1 MTDVKAAAAIFG
13 VGPRNGVGAEL
24 CHQVAR
30 AGHHV
35 FVNGRTAEKIEA
47 VADAI
52 KSDGGSAEP
61 LLADVTSVEQVDAA
75 LETVAKS
82 GLPLEL
88 SIYNA
93 GNNRPEAFLDVT
105 PEIYE
110 EMWRVI
116 CFGAFAVSQATVR
129 LMLTQQ
135 DIAERQSL
143 FFTGASGSLRGK
155 ANFSAFASGKGA
167 LRMLAQS
174 IAREFGPQNI
184 HVAHVV
190 IDGAINGE
198 KISSRFPEFMER
210 LGEEGTLN
218 IGAIADAFM
227 MLHAQHPTAWTQ
239 ELDPRPFKE
248 NF

>member
-1 MTDVKAAAAIFG
+1 MTDTKAAAAIFG
-13 VGPRNGVGAEL
+13 VGPRDGVGAEL
-24 CHQVAR
+24 CHQAAR

-52 KSDGGSAEP
+52 RADGGAAEP
-61 LLADVTSVEQVDAA
+61 LLADVTNVEQVNTAM
-75 LETVAKS
+75 ETVAKS

-88 SIYNA
+88 AVYNA

-116 CFGAFAVSQATVR
+116 CFGAFVVSQATIR

-167 LRMLAQS
+167 MRMLAQS

-198 KISSRFPEFMER
+198 KISTRFPEFLKR

-218 IGAIADAFM
+218 IGAIAEAFM
-227 MLHAQHPTAWTQ
+227 MLHGQHKTAWTQ
-239 ELDPRPFKE
+239 ELDLRPFKE
-248 NF
+248 NY